1 MGKSHVARES
11 EASKYGEDLEF
22 DPALDF
28 SEFLDEARRYRCEE
42 ASPRAPSPV
51 ADIDRRREV
60 KKSKKS
66 WKNFLVSWWP
76 KARNKFEKK
85 SKSRVEPASG
95 SHSSNPIRNHVSG
108 PIYTKS
114 CGTGKGKPGEQPHCP
129 SSGPLSGLFRSSR
142 AMENEI
148 PYAAL
153 DDIDP
158 RRAKPYGPVYFVT

>member
-1 MGKSHVARES
+1 MSKSHVARES
-11 EASKYGEDLEF
+11 EASKYGVDFEF

-28 SEFLDEARRYRCEE
+28 SEFLDQARRHICEE

-51 ADIDRRREV
+51 ADIDRQSEF
-60 KKSKKS
+60 KKSKKP
-66 WKNFLVSWWP
+66 WKNSLLSWWP

-85 SKSRVEPASG
+85 SKSRVEPAS
-95 SHSSNPIRNHVSG
+95 SSQSSNPMRNHISG
-108 PIYTKS
+108 PIYMKS
-114 CGTGKGKPGEQPHCP
+114 SGTRKGKPGERPHCS
-129 SSGPLSGLFRSSR
+129 SSGPLMGLFRSSR
-142 AMENEI
+142 VMENEI